1 MISKAKFVKEIVV
14 EDPDTGSLIEIEIYK
29 HQNGGMFGID
39 SSYMDQVLGEDDEV
53 EPCVPDLFNPRIG
66 GNIVILKENGNG

>member
-14 EDPDTGSLIEIEIYK
+14 EDPDTGSLIEIYK

-39 SSYMDQVLGEDDEV
+39 SSYVDQVLGEDDET
-53 EPCVPDLFNPRIG
+53 EPCVPDIFYPT
-66 GNIVILKENGNG
+66 GNSNHLVILEGLV